1 MLVSFKV
8 FTEFGFDQIFH
19 IFSSNSEVVVVRV
32 HLEDLKVFTMKV
44 IVQKN
49 VIKFEH
55 SEFGIVE
62 NKSTEMNR

>member
-19 IFSSNSEVVVVRV
+19 IFSSNSEIVAVRV
-32 HLEDLKVFTMKV
+32 HLEDLKVFMMKV
-44 IVQKN
+44 IVQKI

-62 NKSTEMNR
+62 DKDTKMNR